1 MHLIPHL
8 APTVLVWATLGIS
21 TTVLLEATL
30 SFLGVGVQPPT
41 PSWGNIIFESQSYFT
56 SAPWLVFFPGAA
68 IVLLSLSFNI
78 AGDALRDA
86 LDPGLKGRNSMLFL
100 GKRLLHAG
108 LILLGVTLICYLLL
122 FMLPADPA
130 RQIAGRSATPEV
142 VENIRHQLGLD
153 LPFYQQYWRYLQ
165 GLLHGDLGRSFIQRS
180 EVSELVSARIGPSLQ
195 LMAAGILC
203 ELVLGIALGTLAA
216 LKRGG
221 LADRLLMALSFIG
234 VSAPQF
240 IAAMLFLYL
249 FAVVLNWFPMGGY
262 GGFSHL
268 ALPALTLG
276 LLGSGWYSR
285 MLRSSMIEVLHQDFI
300 RTARAKGLGRTR
312 VLLRHVLPNAV
323 LPLIPMIGID
333 IGIFMGGLV
342 VVESVFGWPGIGQLA
357 WQAIQQVDIPVI
369 VGVTTVS
376 AVAIVGGNLIAD
388 LVLPWVD
395 PRIDVKKV
403 AGEDDEKCVIDN
415 GGGRGLFLLWR
426 AG

>member
-1 MHLIPHL
+1 
-8 APTVLVWATLGIS
+8 
-21 TTVLLEATL
+21 
-30 SFLGVGVQPPT
+30 
-41 PSWGNIIFESQSYFT
+41 
-56 SAPWLVFFPGAA
+56 
-68 IVLLSLSFNI
+68 
-78 AGDALRDA
+78 
-86 LDPGLKGRNSMLFL
+86 MLFL

-312 VLLRHVLPNAV
+312 VLLRHVLPNIRGTLLTVIALAYTSMLEGAV
-323 LPLIPMIGID
+323 LT
-333 IGIFMGGLV
+333 
-342 VVESVFGWPGIGQLA
+342 ETVFSWPGIGRYLTTA
-357 WQAIQQVDIPVI
+357 LFAGDTTAVMGGTLLI
-369 VGVTTVS
+369 GVCFVL
-376 AVAIVGGNLIAD
+376 INNLTD
-388 LVLPWVD
+388 LLVRATD
-395 PRIDVKKV
+395 PRV
-403 AGEDDEKCVIDN
+403 
-415 GGGRGLFLLWR
+415 R
-426 AG
+426 